1 MLPQAR
7 RHASRITYH
16 ASRFTFHSSPIT
28 PSLQSDT
35 MPAIPIIMPQ
45 LGESI
50 AEATVINLLVPV
62 GNHVKTDE
70 DIIEVETSKATM
82 NVASPCPGRV
92 ERFLV
97 KPGESRPVGAV
108 LGYLEA
114 SAEDAARL
122 GLDAL
127 PPVGNGE
134 EPAEGA
140 SASSSQS
147 AEARKTV
154 QPTVRG
160 LPVPAN
166 AAGASYMSPRMKAR
180 MVELGLHAADLAGL
194 PGSGAAGRV
203 TIEDFEKFIA
213 NLEKHKLSQASSMR
227 VAVADAMR
235 RSWTRPLAT
244 VALPVCFDALLNHRK
259 ACTPKPGPALYAL
272 RALALA
278 LAENSA
284 PAGRLIGNKIVH
296 PPAIDVGFAV
306 EAEEGVRVP
315 DLRGAEKRPLK
326 ELVTRYDELVDLAR
340 QRKLPA
346 DATGGSI
353 ATVTNFGTF
362 GLTWATPIPLP
373 EQTLVLGMGAARRVP
388 SWDAAKGQFVPVM
401 EANLTLSFDHRVLDG
416 GAAGRLLARV
426 AQLLASPEKL

>member
-1 MLPQAR
+1 M
-7 RHASRITYH
+7 
-16 ASRFTFHSSPIT
+16 
-28 PSLQSDT
+28 PS
-35 MPAIPIIMPQ
+35 IPIIMPQ

-50 AEATVINLLVPV
+50 AEATIVNLLVKV
-62 GNHVKTDE
+62 GDTVDTDQ

-82 NVASPCPGRV
+82 NVAAPCPGKV
-92 ERFLV
+92 EKLLV
-97 KPGESRPVGAV
+97 KLNESYPVGAI

-114 SAEDAARL
+114 SQEDALRL
-122 GLDAL
+122 GLEVFE
-127 PPVGNGE
+127 PEKNGE
-134 EPAEGA
+134 EA
-140 SASSSQS
+140 QTT
-147 AEARKTV
+147 AEAAAKGQTEPLRRTV
-154 QPTVRG
+154 QPTVHG

-180 MVELGLHAADLAGL
+180 MIELGLHASDLAGL

-203 TIEDFEKFIA
+203 TIQDFEKFVA
-213 NLEKHKLSQASSMR
+213 NLEKHKLSKASSMR

-244 VALPVCFDALLNHRK
+244 VALPVCFDPLLQHRK
-259 ACTPKPGPALYAL
+259 SSNPKPGPALYAL
-272 RALALA
+272 RALAVA

-284 PAGRLIGNKIVH
+284 PAGRLIGQQIVH
-296 PPAIDVGFAV
+296 PSSIDVGFAV
-306 EAEEGVRVP
+306 EAAEGVLVP
-315 DLRGAEKRPLK
+315 VIRNADKRPLNQ
-326 ELVTRYDELVDLAR
+326 LVERYDELIELAH
-340 QRKLPA
+340 QRKLPT

-388 SWDAAKGQFVPVM
+388 QWDEVKSQFVPVM
-401 EANLTLSFDHRVLDG
+401 EANVTLSFDHRVLDG

-426 AQLLASPEKL
+426 AQLLGAPEQL

>member
-1 MLPQAR
+1 M
-7 RHASRITYH
+7 
-16 ASRFTFHSSPIT
+16 
-28 PSLQSDT
+28 PS
-35 MPAIPIIMPQ
+35 IPIIMPQ

-50 AEATVINLLVPV
+50 AEATVVKLLVPV
-62 GNHVKTDE
+62 DDQVRTDQ

-92 ERFLV
+92 EKFLV
-97 KPGESRPVGAV
+97 KVGESYAVGAV

-114 SAEDAARL
+114 SVEDATRL
-122 GLDAL
+122 GLDGQT
-127 PPVGNGE
+127 PSRNGE
-134 EPAEGA
+134 ETEGGTGCTSKAAAE
-140 SASSSQS
+140 SSH
-147 AEARKTV
+147 KKV

-166 AAGASYMSPRMKAR
+166 AAGASYMSPRLKAR
-180 MVELGLHAADLAGL
+180 MVELGMHAADMAGL

-203 TIEDFEKFIA
+203 TIQDFEKFIA
-213 NLEKHKLSQASSMR
+213 NLERHKLSQASTMR

-244 VALPVCFDALLNHRK
+244 VALPVCFDALLQHRK
-259 ACTPKPGPALYAL
+259 TCTPRPGPALYAL

-284 PAGRLIGNKIVH
+284 PAGRLIGNQIVH
-296 PPAIDVGFAV
+296 PSTIDVGFAV
-306 EAEEGVRVP
+306 EAEEGVLVP
-315 DLRGAEKRPLK
+315 VIRKAERTPLK
-326 ELVTRYDELVDLAR
+326 DLVPRYDELVELAR
-340 QRKLPA
+340 QRKLPL

-388 SWDAAKGQFVPVM
+388 NWDEAKGQFVPVM

-416 GAAGRLLARV
+416 GAAGRLLARI
-426 AQLLASPEKL
+426 AQLLAKPETL